1 MKVGIIGM
9 GNMGAKYALMI
20 AKGDVKG
27 MELAAITRVT
37 DERWDMIRQYV
48 SPELMK
54 FNSGDDMYAAID
66 DNSLSVDAVIIVT
79 PHYSHEELVKKAFE
93 RGISVLCDKPAGVYS
108 RQARSMWEAYQSA
121 KKSCPKLQYGFI
133 FHQRTFPVYR
143 KIKEIIDNKT
153 YGNIKRVN
161 WVITDWYR
169 PDAYYESGKWRATW
183 KYDGGGTLLNQCPH
197 NLDLLSWICG
207 NPSDVAG
214 FCSEGKYHPI
224 EVEDDVTAYME
235 WENGASG
242 VFIASTGEAPGVN
255 RLEISLDNALLV
267 CDKGQLR
274 VCELD
279 KPEIEY
285 RRGNGDLF
293 AKPKYEWKDIKTEP
307 NDGAYEKLLTEYA
320 AGRCVANGDE
330 AINSLYLSNAIYLSS
345 WKNRK
350 VALPVSGS
358 RYELMFEKQFE
369 KELEK
374 AVKELE
380 RTLKKENTTDNA
392 VSFTMD
398 TADGK
403 QVKCSLSEYDESP
416 ATDIIENQLREVLGE
431 NEYDKSAQVSAILK
445 ILGEIVG

>member
-161 WVITDWYR
+161 
-169 PDAYYESGKWRATW
+169 
-183 KYDGGGTLLNQCPH
+183 C
-197 NLDLLSWICG
+197 
-207 NPSDVAG
+207 
-214 FCSEGKYHPI
+214 
-224 EVEDDVTAYME
+224 
-235 WENGASG
+235 
-242 VFIASTGEAPGVN
+242 FI
-255 RLEISLDNALLV
+255 
-267 CDKGQLR
+267 
-274 VCELD
+274 
-279 KPEIEY
+279 
-285 RRGNGDLF
+285 
-293 AKPKYEWKDIKTEP
+293 P
-307 NDGAYEKLLTEYA
+307 N
-320 AGRCVANGDE
+320 
-330 AINSLYLSNAIYLSS
+330 
-345 WKNRK
+345 
-350 VALPVSGS
+350 
-358 RYELMFEKQFE
+358 
-369 KELEK
+369 
-374 AVKELE
+374 
-380 RTLKKENTTDNA
+380 
-392 VSFTMD
+392 
-398 TADGK
+398 
-403 QVKCSLSEYDESP
+403 
-416 ATDIIENQLREVLGE
+416 
-431 NEYDKSAQVSAILK
+431 
-445 ILGEIVG
+445 

>member
-1 MKVGIIGM
+1 MKCLERNNKIGHRKAVNMKVGIIGM

-27 MELAAITRVT
+27 MELAAITRVN

-121 KKSCPKLQYGFI
+121 KNRCPKLQYGFI

-374 AVKELE
+374 
-380 RTLKKENTTDNA
+380 
-392 VSFTMD
+392 
-398 TADGK
+398 
-403 QVKCSLSEYDESP
+403 
-416 ATDIIENQLREVLGE
+416 
-431 NEYDKSAQVSAILK
+431 K
-445 ILGEIVG
+445 INKTIRRK